1 MIRRR
6 RAVARPL
13 SQTARTKMLQTAVE
27 LALDV
32 GIHRFTVEEVSRR
45 SGIAR
50 TTIYRHFATKN
61 ELLVAALSQ
70 LTPVPITPDT
80 GTLRDDL
87 LEFLASLVPIFA
99 DQQIRALF
107 LDILAE
113 ASRDPELLELQQS
126 MMKSRAGPTRAIFD
140 RGQERGEIA
149 SHFEYSDAFLIFEA
163 PLVMRG
169 LGPPGSLDNI
179 DLETLVDQMLRVL
192 GSTRNG

>member
-1 MIRRR
+1 
-6 RAVARPL
+6 
-13 SQTARTKMLQTAVE
+13 MLESAAE

-32 GIHRFTVEEVSRR
+32 GIHRFTVDEVSRR

-50 TTIYRHFATKN
+50 TTIYRHFSTKN

-70 LTPVPITPDT
+70 LTPVPVTPDT

-113 ASRDPELLELQQS
+113 ASRDPELLELQQT
-126 MMKSRAGPTRAIFD
+126 MMDSRAGPTRAIFD

-149 SHFEYSDAFLIFEA
+149 AHFEYADAFLIFEA

-179 DLETLVDQMLRVL
+179 NLDVHVDQMLLVL
-192 GSTRNG
+192 GPTHERH

>member
-1 MIRRR
+1 
-6 RAVARPL
+6 
-13 SQTARTKMLQTAVE
+13 MLQTAAE

-32 GIHRFTVEEVSRR
+32 GIHRFTVDEVSRR

-70 LTPVPITPDT
+70 LTPVPVTPNT

-99 DQQIRALF
+99 DHQIRALF

-149 SHFEYSDAFLIFEA
+149 AHFKYSDAFLIFEA

-169 LGPPGSLDNI
+169 LGPPGSLGNI
-179 DLETLVDQMLRVL
+179 DLETLVDQMLLVL